1 MNMRCI
7 CIFLS
12 ETSENL
18 LKNNGFSR
26 KAFSAWAIN
35 RELIK
40 HTGKRDTVLK
50 RDGGSVMR
58 LIAVKIADIK
68 SLENEQRKMR
78 LMKLVFCQLMPKQMF
93 RFRNL

>member
-1 MNMRCI
+1 M
-7 CIFLS
+7 
-12 ETSENL
+12 
-18 LKNNGFSR
+18 KNNGFSR

-58 LIAVKIADIK
+58 LIAVKVINIK
-68 SLENEQRKMR
+68 DLENEQENGS
-78 LMKLVFCQLMPKQMF
+78 VEADFAPASEGTNVPF
-93 RFRNL
+93 S